1 VRQNLLAVA
10 FLVVLLILLDQ
21 LYRIF
26 HPEVN
31 FVRATLV
38 GATGYVAL
46 YLLRLAGLRLVTPE
60 RGALSIAASAF
71 GSVALIEMG
80 WLTSRSGVS
89 AVVHVV
95 ILAIAYLVLAYTRSG
110 SAATRELGRSGDRQE

>member
-1 VRQNLLAVA
+1 VRRDLLAIG

-46 YLLRLAGLRLVTPE
+46 HMLRLAGLRLVTPE

-95 ILAIAYLVLAYTRSG
+95 ILAIAYLALAHLRSRHPPACG
-110 SAATRELGRSGDRQE
+110 PVAG